1 MRSIHSKSLTKFSG
15 VLATASAALV
25 LLTSPSYAQAV
36 SPELEARAR
45 EACIQKAEAD
55 GFTLQDVVS
64 VAAADA
70 DTVNVVLNLNR
81 DGQLY
86 KLTCGYSA
94 SKGSAMVA
102 DSAGTAARTY
112 QPWMNP
118 WLLTLLPLLV
128 GLPLLW
134 AWTRGRSSEEYL
146 RYAGGR
152 DTHGRYVERS
162 EAIVRTDGSMLD
174 IRSGP
179 AGSYRIT
186 GNLRNGQ
193 RVKLSGRYENNWI
206 ELADGGWIPAEYLE
220 TSPRFVS

>member
-1 MRSIHSKSLTKFSG
+1 MRRSTSLIKF
-15 VLATASAALV
+15 SAALTTASTALM
-25 LLTSPSYAQAV
+25 LLVSPSYAQAV
-36 SPELEARAR
+36 SPDLDARAR

-55 GFTLQDVVS
+55 GFALQDVAS
-64 VAAADA
+64 VTAADA

-94 SKGSAMVA
+94 SRGSATVA
-102 DSAGTAARTY
+102 DSTSTAARIY
-112 QPWMNP
+112 QPWVNP

-128 GLPLLW
+128 GLPLLL
-134 AWTRGRSSEEYL
+134 AWVKGRSSEEYL
-146 RYAGGR
+146 RYAGVK
-152 DTHGRYVERS
+152 DTRARYIEHS

-174 IRSGP
+174 IHSGP
-179 AGSYRIT
+179 AGTYRVT

-193 RVKLSGRYENNWI
+193 RVQLSGRYENNWV

-220 TSPRFVS
+220 TNPRFVS